1 MTGIPHFEDLS
12 VDQICRA
19 LDLNWI
25 ISEKLDGTFIEAGL
39 DSQGAYYT
47 RRKGGEP
54 IYSVDS
60 LPEECWTSTYRAA
73 HMALAGLTEA
83 LYEAYAIEPGQHF
96 GCEIIE
102 GNQPNTALY
111 QLYAD
116 ITGVIYVTT
125 TSWTPSTTFYQIVET
140 YKTAFHVERFSSQH
154 GIGITK
160 ETILDRWD
168 IRLSYSVGSNLIKQ
182 EMSVNATRV
191 KILLIDWLAE
201 ESNVSGFTVRE
212 VLDINLGSKHPNT
225 GERKWMELKADLKAE
240 RTRLQGKL
248 NTLVCLFKDAA
259 MSALMPY
266 VSTQV
271 SYKDGSRDGF
281 QEGIVVKM
289 LDDDQPFKL
298 VNRPEFTR
306 LNLFTHRIKYWL
318 VGGRRPVRSCFLSRT
333 KDWPKEKR
341 LARLDTL
348 LNRYLRN
355 RFVLHAKYRNN
366 GKLLHMSYSGDL
378 NQRTLNLFAD
388 VRKRIQD
395 GR

>member
-1 MTGIPHFEDLS
+1 MTGITHFEDLPL
-12 VDQICRA
+12 DQICEA

-39 DSQGAYYT
+39 DSQGVYYT

-83 LYEAYAIEPGQHF
+83 LYEADAIEPGQYF
-96 GCEIIE
+96 GCEVME
-102 GNQPNTALY
+102 GNQPNTAIY
-111 QLYAD
+111 KQYAD

-125 TSWTPSTTFYQIVET
+125 TSFTPSTTFYQIVET
-140 YKTAFHVERFSSQH
+140 YKASFHVNRLLSQD
-154 GIGITK
+154 GNRIIQFDSM
-160 ETILDRWD
+160 DRWD
-168 IRLSYSVGSNLIKQ
+168 VKLNYVVGPDLIKK
-182 EMSVNATRV
+182 ELSVNATRV
-191 KILLIDWLAE
+191 KILLLDWLDDT
-201 ESNVSGFTVRE
+201 SNVDGFTVRE

-225 GERKWMELKADLKAE
+225 GNRKWTELRAELKRE
-240 RTRLQGKL
+240 RARLQDKL
-248 NTLVCLFKDAA
+248 NSLMCLFKDN
-259 MSALMPY
+259 ALAVLLPY
-266 VSTQV
+266 VRTQI
-271 SYKDGSRDGF
+271 SHNGGI

-289 LDDDQPFKL
+289 SNSDQPFKL

-306 LNLFTHRIKYWL
+306 LNLFTHQVKYWL
-318 VGGRRPVRSCFLSRT
+318 TGGRRPARPCFLSRT

-341 LARLDTL
+341 LARLDVL
-348 LNRYLRN
+348 LNRYLQN
-355 RFVLHAKYRNN
+355 RFLLRASYRNN
-366 GKLLHMSYSGDL
+366 GKLHNMSYSGDL